1 MKSLAFVDWFSG
13 CGLFRLGL
21 ERAGHRCVWS
31 CEIDDDARSVYA
43 ARFGAEPEGGKT
55 KTPRGRSVAL
65 EATAGYC
72 HDDCPGYEQA
82 PKPPH
87 FWPNERPE
95 PEGAASPG
103 GPRA

>member
-1 MKSLAFVDWFSG
+1 MSIPSR
-13 CGLFRLGL
+13 CGPACWTPV
-21 ERAGHRCVWS
+21 ECVV
-31 CEIDDDARSVYA
+31 CR
-43 ARFGAEPEGGKT
+43 KT
-55 KTPRGRSVAL
+55 KAPRGRSVAL

-87 FWPNERPE
+87 YWPNERPE
-95 PEGAASPG
+95 PEAAPSPG